1 MLKQSQFLEAFCH
14 LGKELEV
21 TNDLF
26 KVLEKFICFLYGFPK
41 HEEVNALRRS
51 IFWDKFKKK
60 KQVVDLS
67 LLPPCRDNL
76 QFHVMRAN
84 YVGYIFRNADH
95 TCPIPLQDVQWTFE
109 CPLDISVR
117 PLDEWTFKCPLDIS
131 VCPMDEWTFEC
142 RMDFSVRPLVE
153 WTYECPCNGHFCS
166 SNGRMDICVC
176 PMDIID
182 I

>member
-67 LLPPCRDNL
+67 LPPPCRDNL
-76 QFHVMRAN
+76 QFHAMRAN
-84 YVGYIFRNADH
+84 YVGYIFRNAVR
-95 TCPIPLQDVQWTFE
+95 LFMDVDDPT
-109 CPLDISVR
+109 
-117 PLDEWTFKCPLDIS
+117 
-131 VCPMDEWTFEC
+131 
-142 RMDFSVRPLVE
+142 
-153 WTYECPCNGHFCS
+153 NHG
-166 SNGRMDICVC
+166 
-176 PMDIID
+176 
-182 I
+182 